1 MSINNQVETHPAV
14 DLDEFR
20 HRLAAAYRI
29 LIKNSLQNHL
39 PSHRMEL
46 SNNNE
51 RNLGDGTSSTSAGKP
66 YSIE

>member
-1 MSINNQVETHPAV
+1 MPVDTQVETHPVV

-29 LIKNSLQNHL
+29 LIKNSIQNHL
-39 PSHRMEL
+39 PSHRMET

-51 RNLGDGTSSTSAGKP
+51 RNLVDGTSSTSVGKP

>member
-1 MSINNQVETHPAV
+1 MSFDNQVETHPVV

-20 HRLAAAYRI
+20 RRLAAAYRI
-29 LIKNSLQNHL
+29 LIKNSIQNHL
-39 PSHRMEL
+39 PSHRMET

-51 RNLGDGTSSTSAGKP
+51 RNFVDGTSSTSAGKP